1 MIVVRLI
8 NMFIN
13 YIPHHIVDLATKVLR
28 RLIAILAP
36 LIIAILIGI
45 VPSCI
50 LICFSMDKT
59 NLYTVP
65 VNFLEKLVPKL
76 KKEG

>member
-50 LICFSMDKT
+50 LICFSMGI
-59 NLYTVP
+59 LYTVP
-65 VNFLEKLVPKL
+65 VNFSEKFKFQN
-76 KKEG
+76 